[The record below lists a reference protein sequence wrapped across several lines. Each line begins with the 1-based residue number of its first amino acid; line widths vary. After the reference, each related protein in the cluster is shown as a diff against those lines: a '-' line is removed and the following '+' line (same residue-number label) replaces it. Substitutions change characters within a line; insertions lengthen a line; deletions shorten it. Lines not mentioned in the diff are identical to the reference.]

1 MQKGK
6 VTDMEQT
13 SYEGI
18 PSMDDFKT
26 ELEHSFKKINPGDMI
41 HGTVIGVSDSEV
53 TVDLNA
59 YSEGII
65 RLEDLSNDPRF
76 SIKADIHVGDRV
88 DCTVLREN
96 REGVFILSMKEA
108 EKLLSWDK
116 LAKAM
121 EERTIVRIKVSET
134 VAAGVSTYI
143 YGIRAFIPASQLSL
157 TYVEDTS
164 VFANRELECLITE
177 VNKDKERVIL
187 SAREVL
193 RDRAEQDRRSRISR
207 LQTGLVTE
215 GTVEKLMPFGA
226 FVNIGEDLSGLVHI
240 SKICNKRLKSP
251 AEVLKV
257 GDIVTVKVMEI
268 RDGKISLSMTAVDE
282 KEEVLEDVVES
293 VSEEYSDGDSPATG
307 LAALLANI
315 KL

>member
-1 MQKGK
+1 
-6 VTDMEQT
+6 MEEK

-59 YSEGII
+59 YAEGII
-65 RLEDLSNDPRF
+65 KLEDLSNDPRF
-76 SIKADIHVGDRV
+76 SIKADIHVGDEV
-88 DCTVLREN
+88 DCTVLRET
-96 REGVFILSMKEA
+96 REGNFLLSMKEA
-108 EKLLSWDK
+108 ENLLSWDK
-116 LAKAM
+116 LARAK
-121 EERTIVRIKVSET
+121 EDKSIVKVKISEA
-134 VAAGVSTYI
+134 VNAGVSTYL

-157 TYVEDTS
+157 SFVEDTS
-164 VFANRELECLITE
+164 VFVNKELECIVTE
-177 VNKDKERVIL
+177 VNKDKGKLIL
-187 SAREVL
+187 SAKELL
-193 RDRAEQDRRSRISR
+193 RDRAERDRRSRISR

-226 FVNIGEDLSGLVHI
+226 FVNIGEDLTGLVHI

-257 GDIVTVKVMEI
+257 GDTVTVKVMEVN
-268 RDGKISLSMTAVDE
+268 DGKISLSMTAVDE
-282 KEEVLEDVVES
+282 KEDVLEDVVES

>member
-1 MQKGK
+1 
-6 VTDMEQT
+6 MEEK

-26 ELEHSFKKINPGDMI
+26 ELEHSFKKIYPGDMI
-41 HGTVIGVSDSEV
+41 HGIVIGVSDSEV

-59 YSEGII
+59 YAEGII
-65 RLEDLSNDPRF
+65 KLEDLSNDPRF
-76 SIKADIHVGDRV
+76 SIKADIHVGDEV
-88 DCTVLREN
+88 DCTVLRET
-96 REGVFILSMKEA
+96 REGNFLLSMKEA
-108 EKLLSWDK
+108 ENLLSWDK
-116 LAKAM
+116 LARAK
-121 EERTIVRIKVSET
+121 EDKSIVKVKISEA
-134 VAAGVSTYI
+134 VNAGVSTYL

-157 TYVEDTS
+157 SFVEDTS
-164 VFANRELECLITE
+164 VFVNKELECIVTE
-177 VNKDKERVIL
+177 VNKDKGKLIL
-187 SAREVL
+187 SAKELL
-193 RDRAEQDRRSRISR
+193 RDRAERDRRSRISR

-226 FVNIGEDLSGLVHI
+226 FVNIGEDLTGLVHI

-257 GDIVTVKVMEI
+257 GDTVTVKVMEVN
-268 RDGKISLSMTAVDE
+268 DGKISLSMTAVDE
-282 KEEVLEDVVES
+282 KEDVLEDVVES